1 MNFITLGTNHKY
13 SPIEIRE
20 SLSFPKKW
28 LQEALFDWVSYG
40 GIKTGVILSTCNR
53 VELYADVLD
62 IDRGISS
69 MKDFLAEY
77 HQKPLSM
84 IEHYLYTYIDKEAI
98 KHLFNVASGLDSQ
111 ILGEA
116 QVLEQVKISWQ
127 QAKRLGITDRL
138 LDMIFERAIE
148 TSLKVRTETEISK
161 GRLSLGSIVIKL
173 LKTKFNLLSDKRIL
187 IIGVGKISELVVRY
201 LKKEKINLVFV
212 ANRTYEKATELARYI
227 NAEVVRFDRLK
238 EKLKDI
244 DIIISATSS
253 PHLILKKED
262 ILEIIGYRQLVKQE
276 PLLIVDLAVP
286 RDVDPQVKSIIG
298 VELFDL
304 DDLNFL
310 IEKNLEIRKQGI
322 PKAKEII
329 EEEVNR
335 LCRELGVLEL
345 EEVPLP

>member
-1 MNFITLGTNHKY
+1 
-13 SPIEIRE
+13 
-20 SLSFPKKW
+20 
-28 LQEALFDWVSYG
+28 
-40 GIKTGVILSTCNR
+40 
-53 VELYADVLD
+53 
-62 IDRGISS
+62 
-69 MKDFLAEY
+69 
-77 HQKPLSM
+77 
-84 IEHYLYTYIDKEAI
+84 
-98 KHLFNVASGLDSQ
+98 
-111 ILGEA
+111 
-116 QVLEQVKISWQ
+116 
-127 QAKRLGITDRL
+127 
-138 LDMIFERAIE
+138 
-148 TSLKVRTETEISK
+148 
-161 GRLSLGSIVIKL
+161 
-173 LKTKFNLLSDKRIL
+173 
-187 IIGVGKISELVVRY
+187 
-201 LKKEKINLVFV
+201 
-212 ANRTYEKATELARYI
+212 
-227 NAEVVRFDRLK
+227 FDRLK